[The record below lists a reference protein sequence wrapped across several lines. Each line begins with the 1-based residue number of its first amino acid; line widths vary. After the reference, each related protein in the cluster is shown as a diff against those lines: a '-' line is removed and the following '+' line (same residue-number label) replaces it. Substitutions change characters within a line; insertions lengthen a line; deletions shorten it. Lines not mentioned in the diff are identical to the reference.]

1 MDKETLDIAAS
12 LLEHVHYTG
21 HKFTWM
27 YNYLNAEEVEVSDIL
42 LDIVRTLQDDDITSL
57 EEAIYLMIDTPS
69 A

>member
-1 MDKETLDIAAS
+1 
-12 LLEHVHYTG
+12 
-21 HKFTWM
+21 M